1 MSVKYDKEKNM
12 SKCPIPWD
20 KTFDKDKKYIWISE
34 TGKNTCD
41 DCKSLDGKV
50 FSGDKVP
57 LRTHPNCKCEVKEYT
72 GNQKNDLPE
81 RLPTVTSFGKKPD
94 VSSVVV
100 SLGLNF
106 IKYDANNLFQIGLN
120 KGNANYLKDTIKYET
135 ISDLKSPELE
145 KAIRKR
151 IKDETEELIK
161 YGMPRIKDCPVYVFN
176 DNSAL
181 SQKIVNSKTIDNFL
195 RKNRNNIRF
204 FNFAQQGHID
214 FEKEDDNNLYF
225 ALHGADIKGFHFD
238 KQRKYFYCRVEDFYN
253 FDPRKTDFPN
263 QVGAELQ
270 KNGHLKP
277 YYLIIL
283 LKIPVDKL
291 Y

>member
-1 MSVKYDKEKNM
+1 M
-12 SKCPIPWD
+12 SKYPIEWD
-20 KTFDKDKKYIWISE
+20 RTFDKDKKYIWISE
-34 TGKNTCD
+34 KEENTCA
-41 DCKSLDGKV
+41 DCKSLDGKI

-57 LRTHPNCKCEVKEYT
+57 LRPHPNCKCEVKEY
-72 GNQKNDLPE
+72 NENENNELPE
-81 RLPTVTSFGKKPD
+81 RLAGVGFLGKNKEI
-94 VSSVVV
+94 SSV
-100 SLGLNF
+100 LAA
-106 IKYDANNLFQIGLN
+106 IKLAVNNSPDAYNLFTMGLEEYN
-120 KGNANYLKDTIKYET
+120 EKYLKDTIKYET
-135 ISDLKSPELE
+135 ISDLKSSEIE
-145 KAIRKR
+145 KSIRKR
-151 IKDETEELIK
+151 IKDETEELTK
-161 YGMPRIKDCPVYVFN
+161 YGMPSIKDCPVYVFK
-176 DNSAL
+176 DNSNL
-181 SQKIVNSKTIDNFL
+181 SKKIVNSKTIDNFL